1 MKGLREATAAGS
13 LLITD
18 CLKVKGDNMDNKLYG
33 VLCNHEKGQAII
45 TKEDAK
51 ELNALVRGAEEN
63 RNVLAEKERDY
74 LHELGQKQ
82 LDASLSNEE
91 QKVCEVWNNLNYAI
105 KVLETTFY
113 EECKHE
119 MVNFSEGASKNYYN
133 FLVALA
139 RFEEMYPDKNDS
151 LCLI

>member
-1 MKGLREATAAGS
+1 MEN
-13 LLITD
+13 I
-18 CLKVKGDNMDNKLYG
+18 LYG
-33 VLCNHEKGQAII
+33 VFCDHEKGQATIF
-45 TKEDAK
+45 KERAK
-51 ELNALVRGAEEN
+51 ELYALVRGAEEN

-74 LHELGQKQ
+74 LYELGKKQ
-82 LDASLSNEE
+82 LDGNLSNEE
-91 QKVCEVWNNLNYAI
+91 QKVCEVWSNLNYAI
-105 KVLETTFY
+105 KVLDTTFC
-113 EECKHE
+113 EECKLE